1 MGKEAGGK
9 RALYTRKGDVYMCGG
24 KVQQTIK
31 VKMKMAIS
39 LKNILRH

>member
-1 MGKEAGGK
+1 MGFMYK
-9 RALYTRKGDVYMCGG
+9 KGDVYMWGG

-39 LKNILRH
+39 LKKHS

>member
-1 MGKEAGGK
+1 MGKEAGRK
-9 RALYTRKGDVYMCGG
+9 WALCTRKGDVYMWGG

-39 LKNILRH
+39 LKNILRY